1 MRTDSERKFVCL
13 RRPNPARKSRGARLE
28 KRFVMKSKGSALL
41 TLYLVISIVLD
52 LAAAGFCILSL
63 VVFYLD
69 HDYEYIEM
77 IWAVLI
83 IPVFAFLVNL
93 MTLVKGRETK
103 RTNGQR
109 FGLAVILKAFFF
121 NLGFG
126 IIYITP
132 LFIDE
137 YKAAFFFFM
146 VLAVIFGISSL
157 GMYKLGASSKRSV
170 AYPTYDKKKFSGFDG
185 KANLRGAI
193 GELCYINGANPRSV
207 DQMRSLPGY
216 DRIGQYAAL
225 PIVYM
230 LKWLIDHDYMTEK
243 FYRRSGINN
252 PEDAKYANPME
263 LFQKQEYVIGIKDIK
278 SEILG
283 FLDSYY
289 VIQDLYR
296 YNCTYAYYIRDYYE
310 QVVSKQSNI
319 VFCREYSSQAQED
332 MNRKIDEAYLDYIHE
347 YGEEVDTER
356 KLSWRTEGVE
366 LALYTVGHVHEDYI
380 DNCMNMIESLDDRDR
395 ENLKKEDNIDI
406 IIYEPKDD
414 RCAVV
419 LRTED
424 LEDYS
429 GVCVTVFDGVVTA
442 VCGIEDYTSPWTM
455 KNMYKADAL
464 KSNVEEIAYVP
475 IVPQGLGG
483 GLEPSN
489 MIYLPAYAIGYK
501 NYVDNLLCAYH
512 RMIKGLEVIY
522 KPIYGDKEKMP
533 EFIYVEAKADGRE
546 VFEER
551 IDVLW
556 N

>member
-1 MRTDSERKFVCL
+1 
-13 RRPNPARKSRGARLE
+13 
-28 KRFVMKSKGSALL
+28 MKSKGSALL

-52 LAAAGFCILSL
+52 LAVAGFCILSL

-93 MTLVKGRETK
+93 MTLIKGRETK

-109 FGLAVILKAFFF
+109 FALAVFLKACFINF
-121 NLGFG
+121 GFG
-126 IIYITP
+126 LVYITP

-137 YKAAFFFFM
+137 SKAAFFFFLF
-146 VLAVIFGISSL
+146 LAVIFGISSYGIYRL
-157 GMYKLGASSKRSV
+157 GSSKRSV
-170 AYPTYDKKKFSGFDG
+170 AYPTYDKKKFNGFDG

-252 PEDAKYANPME
+252 LEDAKYANPME

-347 YGEEVDTER
+347 YSEEVDTER

-380 DNCMNMIESLDDRDR
+380 DNCMNMLESLDDRVR
-395 ENLKKEDNIDI
+395 ENLKKNIAANTGYDIAAIGREDNIDI

-419 LRTED
+419 LRAVYD
-424 LEDYS
+424 SGDSYINYYGDYHS
-429 GVCVTVFDGVVTA
+429 VCVTVFDGVVTA
-442 VCGIEDYTSPWTM
+442 IDAIVNYTSPWTM
-455 KNMYKADAL
+455 QNMYKADAL
-464 KSNVEEIAYVP
+464 KSSVEEIAYVP
-475 IVPQGLGG
+475 IVPRGLGG

-489 MIYLPAYAIGYK
+489 MIYLPAYVIGYK

-522 KPIYGDKEKMP
+522 KPIYGDKAKMP
-533 EFIYVEAKADGRE
+533 ELIYVEAKADGRE

-551 IDVLW
+551 IDVVW

>member
-1 MRTDSERKFVCL
+1 
-13 RRPNPARKSRGARLE
+13 
-28 KRFVMKSKGSALL
+28 MKSKGSALL
-41 TLYLVISIVLD
+41 TFYLVISIVLD
-52 LAAAGFCILSL
+52 LAVAGFCILSL

-93 MTLVKGRETK
+93 MTLIKGRETK

-109 FGLAVILKAFFF
+109 FALAVILKACFINF
-121 NLGFG
+121 GFG
-126 IIYITP
+126 LVYITP

-137 YKAAFFFFM
+137 YKAAFFFFL
-146 VLAVIFGISSL
+146 VLAVIFGISSY
-157 GMYKLGASSKRSV
+157 GIYKLGSSSKRSV

-296 YNCTYAYYIRDYYE
+296 FNCRYAYYIRDYYE
-310 QVVSKQSNI
+310 QVVLKQSNI

-347 YGEEVDTER
+347 YGEEVDTGR

-380 DNCMNMIESLDDRDR
+380 DNCMNMLESLDDRVR
-395 ENLKKEDNIDI
+395 ENLKKNIAANTGYDISAIGREDSISI

-419 LRTED
+419 IRAAYD
-424 LEDYS
+424 SGDAYINYYGDYHS
-429 GVCVTVFDGVVTA
+429 VCVTVFDGAVTA
-442 VCGIEDYTSPWTM
+442 IDAIVNYTSPWTM
-455 KNMYKADAL
+455 QNMYKADAL

-489 MIYLPAYAIGYK
+489 MIYLPAYVIGYK

-522 KPIYGDKEKMP
+522 KPIYGDKAKMP
-533 EFIYVEAKADGRE
+533 ELIYVEAKADGRE

-551 IDVLW
+551 IDVVW